1 VANGSGGGTSL
12 TGEVCGECAHAR
24 GSVAVP
30 MAILHLL
37 RHAKSSWADEELSD
51 HDRPLAPRGR
61 RAAAAIA
68 DHLREHGVAPE
79 LVLCSSAV
87 RARETL
93 ELVAP
98 ALGPQASVLVEDGLY
113 GASAE
118 DLLDRLHLVPA
129 TTASVM
135 LVGHNPAM
143 QDLALALAAPSAGI
157 ERLRAKFPTA
167 ALATLRI
174 PDGGWPGLRRR
185 GAELV
190 DLVLPR
196 EI

>member
-1 VANGSGGGTSL
+1 MT
-12 TGEVCGECAHAR
+12 T
-24 GSVAVP
+24 
-30 MAILHLL
+30 LHLL

-61 RAAAAIA
+61 RAATAMAEL
-68 DHLREHGVAPE
+68 LRERGVAPE
-79 LVLCSSAV
+79 LVLCSSAR

-93 ELVAP
+93 DLVGP
-98 ALGPQASVLVEDGLY
+98 ALAPGARVLVEDGLY

-118 DLLDRLHLVPA
+118 ELLERLRRVPA
-129 TTASVM
+129 PTASVM
-135 LVGHNPAM
+135 LVGHNPSM
-143 QDLALALAAPSAGI
+143 QDLALALAAPGAET
-157 ERLRAKFPTA
+157 ERLRAKFPTG

-174 PDGGWPGLRRR
+174 PAGGWADLRRR

-196 EI
+196 EL